1 MPQLQNVV
9 LKDRATPTPVDHTY
23 VPRDINSA
31 GVATVVENASV
42 PIGQASLSISMRKSG
57 GKYKGRL
64 FLVDPV
70 VQTVEIGGV
79 SRPTVVRAA
88 RVNIEVVF
96 DETSTEDERNNA
108 MGKAASALGTDK
120 VLVHDTFVKLQGIY

>member
-31 GVATVVENASV
+31 GVATVVESASV
-42 PIGQASLSISMRKSG
+42 PIGQASLSISLRKTG

-64 FLVDPV
+64 FLIDPV
-70 VQTVEIGGV
+70 VQTIEVDGV
-79 SRPTVVRAA
+79 SLPKVIRNG
-88 RVNIEVVF
+88 RVNVEVIF
-96 DETSTEDERNNA
+96 DETSTKQERNNTI
-108 MGKAASALGTDK
+108 GKVASALGVDK
-120 VLVHDTFVKLQGIY
+120 PLVHDTFVELQGIY